1 MITTGKTNLHE
12 IEKQLNPL
20 YYEVSLLRFRVGEA
34 RPEVRTQYR
43 DMVSNLSAQYHY
55 LEMEVK
61 DLKEAE
67 KGLQEERLT
76 VAEQNL
82 QELQE
87 KLDTV
92 GQWIYIETA
101 NQVCTYF

>member
-1 MITTGKTNLHE
+1 M
-12 IEKQLNPL
+12 
-20 YYEVSLLRFRVGEA
+20 
-34 RPEVRTQYR
+34 RTQYR